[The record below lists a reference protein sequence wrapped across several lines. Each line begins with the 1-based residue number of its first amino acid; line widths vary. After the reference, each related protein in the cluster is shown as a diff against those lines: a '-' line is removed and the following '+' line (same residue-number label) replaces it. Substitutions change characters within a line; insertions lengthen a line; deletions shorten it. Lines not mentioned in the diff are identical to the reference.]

1 MLRQTATLAVS
12 TPSAGETCGRRGV
25 AERELDTG
33 TTTTSSSSMP
43 VSNSSTETMT
53 AGRCLPG
60 SPLRAAPRATSQT
73 SPRRGLG
80 DAVIDRVV
88 PIAILVADGVG
99 SCFGAGGFAF
109 GAEDRL
115 TLSVRRQL
123 GEQGRDRHSAFA
135 GLGGEAVTCLNG
147 NPDRCRLVRHIGSLL
162 LASEAH
168 SLVVEQPHRGEREW
182 A

>member
-12 TPSAGETCGRRGV
+12 TPSAGERCGRGGV
-25 AERELDTG
+25 AERELHTG

-53 AGRCLPG
+53 AGRCLAG

-73 SPRRGLG
+73 SPRRGSG

-123 GEQGRDRHSAFA
+123 GEQGRDRPSAFA
-135 GLGGEAVTCLNG
+135 GLGGEAVTSLNR
-147 NPDRCRLVRHIGSLL
+147 NPDSCRLCRHICSLL
-162 LASEAH
+162 LS
-168 SLVVEQPHRGEREW
+168 SQRCSWVVARPR
-182 A
+182 